1 MRFAF
6 AVSKHPEC
14 HVARSSLALSN
25 VPNAILCEIFSCTL
39 KKNKHVFYS
48 CNHSKEILCFNM
60 RHYDGSTLLV
70 HTGSID
76 GMWKLAKQAVS
87 NSWTTRVGGS
97 LNSKLLEGVRVFE
110 WRWQNGG
117 KKDLMSINYWPRF
130 EQSNEE
136 TREEKNRA
144 SKTVPL

>member
-1 MRFAF
+1 
-6 AVSKHPEC
+6 
-14 HVARSSLALSN
+14 
-25 VPNAILCEIFSCTL
+25 
-39 KKNKHVFYS
+39 
-48 CNHSKEILCFNM
+48 M